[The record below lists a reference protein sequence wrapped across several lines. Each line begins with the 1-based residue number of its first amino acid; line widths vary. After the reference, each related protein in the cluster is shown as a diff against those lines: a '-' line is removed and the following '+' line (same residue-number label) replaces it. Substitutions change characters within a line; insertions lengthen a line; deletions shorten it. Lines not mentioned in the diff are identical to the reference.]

1 MIRTYCAALALPVLM
16 LSGCLL
22 KPYLP
27 APDAAYAVE
36 GRYAIVQNDSLAIYL
51 RPPVYS
57 GEAQEIG
64 ADFFTLQMRVRN
76 TSSRPIRLE
85 QQGFSILAGQLQYDY
100 IPLQVVLGSVQT
112 LYLLS
117 QYEDPFAP
125 TQPDRQNQTLQ
136 NTRTQYLELVD
147 SYFSFGDILPG
158 GIKEGYLFYSDNIE
172 REDRIAV
179 DVLGTSVRFEK

>member
-1 MIRTYCAALALPVLM
+1 MIRVYGAALALSVL
-16 LSGCLL
+16 LFGGCLL

-27 APDAAYAVE
+27 APDASYAVE

-51 RPPVYS
+51 RPQGYS

-64 ADFFTLQMRVRN
+64 ADFFTLHLRVRN
-76 TSSRPIRLE
+76 TTSRPIRLGK
-85 QQGFSILAGQLQYDY
+85 QGFSILAGQLQYDY

-112 LYLLS
+112 LYLVS

-125 TQPDRQNQTLQ
+125 TQPERQNQTMQ
-136 NTRTQYLELVD
+136 SARTQYLELVD
-147 SYFSFGDILPG
+147 NYFSFGDILPG
-158 GIKEGYLFYSDNIE
+158 GVKEGYLFYSESVD
-172 REDRIAV
+172 RENRIAV